1 MSKHDAETLGTNY
14 HNSGLRYFND
24 FHSAH
29 RRQPTRHDL
38 AGDRFTVTDLFKALH
53 AESVIPEESA
63 RMRALRTALF
73 DAQFQAARNRHP
85 AGKGL
90 IAA

>member
-1 MSKHDAETLGTNY
+1 MSKHDAETLPAGY

-24 FHSAH
+24 FHAAH
-29 RRQPTRHDL
+29 RRQPTRHEL
-38 AGDRFTVTDLFKALH
+38 AGDRFTVSDLFKALH
-53 AESVIPEESA
+53 AESIAPEESA
-63 RMRALRTALF
+63 RMRAHRTALF